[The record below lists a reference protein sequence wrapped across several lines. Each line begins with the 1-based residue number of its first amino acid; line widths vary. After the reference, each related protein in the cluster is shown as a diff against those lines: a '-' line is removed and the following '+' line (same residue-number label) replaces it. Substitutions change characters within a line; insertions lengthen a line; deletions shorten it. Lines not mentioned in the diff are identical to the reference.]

1 MERIGDG
8 AEAIIYKD
16 GEKVLKD
23 RISKSYRLPDMDFK
37 LRRYRTRREAK
48 LLEKLEQYGFTPKVI
63 SSDDKEMKIEM
74 EFIDGPRLRDVL
86 DKDNFLKYSA
96 EIGEKLAILHN
107 NDVIH
112 SDLTTS
118 NMVLKDQIYFI
129 DFGLSFESKKI
140 EDKAVDLHLLKR
152 ALESKHHEFF
162 EEEDR
167 WPQAKDYLN
176 RNLELIPDNL
186 FNLYSEG
193 ELEAMAEAVFNLIE
207 AAREKPDPLKYLT
220 NNIYLF
226 VLMGIFLFLL

>member
-162 EEEDR
+162 EEAFEEVVKVYTAKQK
-167 WPQAKDYLN
+167 QAKEILKRLETVEARG
-176 RNLELIPDNL
+176 RNK
-186 FNLYSEG
+186 SKG
-193 ELEAMAEAVFNLIE
+193 S
-207 AAREKPDPLKYLT
+207 
-220 NNIYLF
+220 
-226 VLMGIFLFLL
+226 

>member
-162 EEEDR
+162 GEAFEEVVKVYTAKQK
-167 WPQAKDYLN
+167 QAKEILKRLETVEARG
-176 RNLELIPDNL
+176 RNK
-186 FNLYSEG
+186 SKG
-193 ELEAMAEAVFNLIE
+193 S
-207 AAREKPDPLKYLT
+207 
-220 NNIYLF
+220 
-226 VLMGIFLFLL
+226 